1 MRYSVMNDGRDDE
14 AAQHGTARR
23 AESYAESCAE
33 GASSRP
39 RFLDATRLAATLL
52 LLLLAAS
59 SAAAQRRG
67 SYSNP
72 VAPGDF
78 PDPSVIRVGTDY
90 WAAATSSEWA
100 PEFPLLHSR
109 DLVNWEVVGSIFN
122 ARPSWSVGNYWAPE
136 LSEYRGRFYAY
147 YVARKRG
154 GSLCVAVATAQ
165 RPAGPYT
172 DHGPLVCQDV
182 GSIDGF
188 PVTDEQGRRFLLWK
202 EDGNSVSKP
211 TPIWAQQLSPD
222 GTHLVGSRREI
233 LRNDQ
238 PWEKHATLPYG
249 NLVEGPSIVRKGG
262 WFYMFYSGNFCCAR
276 ECNYMLGVARS
287 RKLLGPW
294 EKNPRNPILAG
305 NETWKCPGHG
315 TVLED
320 ADGRHWLMYHAYNAK
335 DFVYVGRQA
344 MLDEVVWGMD
354 GWPAINDGR
363 GPSVRAVSPHGT
375 RGVGGPRSFFD
386 DFNTLRLG
394 PGWQWPQSA
403 VPDFAIEPRRRGWLS
418 LRPGAASAEGT
429 TAVLARS
436 TTSGDYEATTVVE
449 TGGQTVGA
457 AAGLA
462 AFGDM
467 ENALGLSVEGDKVV
481 LWRREKNER
490 RVLETT
496 DAPVGARQLYLRMR
510 ASGGS
515 RYRFAMSRD
524 GREWRDVGGDVDG
537 SYLPPWDRGV
547 RVALVAGGARGVA
560 AGGRFGYLRI
570 EPSR

>member
-1 MRYSVMNDGRDDE
+1 MRYSVTNYGCDGE
-14 AAQHGTARR
+14 AARHGAARR
-23 AESYAESCAE
+23 TESYAE
-33 GASSRP
+33 GAFSRS
-39 RFLDATRLAATLL
+39 RRLSATRLATTLML
-52 LLLLAAS
+52 VLLAAAA
-59 SAAAQRRG
+59 AAAQRRA

-78 PDPSVIRVGTDY
+78 PDPSVIRVGADY

-136 LSEYRGRFYAY
+136 LSEYRGRFYVY

-188 PVTDEQGRRFLLWK
+188 PVTDEQGRRYLLWK

-222 GTHLVGSRREI
+222 GTRLVGERREI

-249 NLVEGPSIVRKGG
+249 DLIEGPSIVRRGG
-262 WFYMFYSGNFCCAR
+262 WFYVFYSGNFCCAR

-320 ADGRHWLMYHAYNAK
+320 AGGRHWLMYHAYNAK

-344 MLDEVVWGMD
+344 MLDEVVWGAD
-354 GWPAINDGR
+354 GWPTINGGR

-375 RGVGGPRSFFD
+375 RGMGGPRSFFD

-394 PGWQWPQSA
+394 PGWQWPQSN
-403 VPDFAIEPRRRGWLS
+403 VPQFQVASGQLLLSPTIEAEHNP
-418 LRPGAASAEGT
+418 AA
-429 TAVLARS
+429 AVLARA
-436 TTSGDYEATTVVE
+436 TTTGDYVATTVVNMRGVRE
-449 TGGQTVGA
+449 A
-457 AAGLA
+457 EFAGLSA
-462 AFGDM
+462 YGDA
-467 ENALGLSVEGDKVV
+467 ENSLGISVDNKKVV
-481 LWRREKNER
+481 ILWRREKNEYKESI
-490 RVLETT
+490 LT
-496 DAPVGARQLYLRMR
+496 DFVGTMPRSGEVQLRMTAR
-510 ASGGS
+510 EGHL
-515 RYRFAMSRD
+515 YRFAVSDD
-524 GREWRDVGGDVDG
+524 GRTWKDVGEEMDG
-537 SYLPPWDRGV
+537 SFLPPWDRGV

-560 AGGRFGYLRI
+560 AGRFGYLRI